1 VKTSFQFKKNKEKFV
16 KKVSKGENKMES
28 VIVFAAVFVGVII
41 VIGILGACWKIG
53 KKIAEDD

>member
-1 VKTSFQFKKNKEKFV
+1 
-16 KKVSKGENKMES
+16 MES

-53 KKIAEDD
+53 KKIAKDD